1 MRDFTPTRQHAGPIW
16 SAQSEREVIGAAL
29 YSADRVSDAFERL
42 QAEHFYDP
50 VHARIWKIVASLFS
64 AGHLIDAGV
73 IAHRMGTDPAFEE
86 WGGQDHLL
94 NLVEI
99 SDLRA
104 ARGHIDIIADLATRR
119 AIEATARKAAERARD
134 TSDAS
139 GDEILGDM
147 ERESAEIAETSSIE
161 TAWIDAG
168 DMLDQ
173 AIAIARARDG
183 AVNYPIGLQ
192 SVDEKLRGLN
202 AGEVTVI
209 AGWTGMGKTVAGMQV
224 AKGCASV
231 GLGVAYFSLEMSEVP
246 MAMRM
251 ACDVV
256 YDRTA
261 AAYGGVTSNITID
274 RAIAG
279 DLKPHEWE
287 RLNEAQATIRRWPI
301 SYDMRPNLTVAQI
314 QAAVVRLHR
323 VWKRQGIKPGPVIVD
338 HIGKVKPSQERRGN
352 VTAETRD
359 VSNDLNAM
367 AKRLGVPVVILS
379 QLNRTVDQGPSKDK
393 RPTLSSVK
401 DSGAVVEDARQLIF
415 VYRPEYYYREP
426 FDHED
431 TVAKAERLAELTKV
445 QNHYYWII
453 EKNSNGPRAQ
463 IRTYCKAECSA
474 VRDWTV

>member
-1 MRDFTPTRQHAGPIW
+1 MMQPRAMDLNAL
-16 SAQSEREVIGAAL
+16 AAEAELLLLGAAM
-29 YSADRVSDAFERL
+29 YMPGSCDQAFERL
-42 QAEHFYDP
+42 APDHFYDP
-50 VHARIWKIVASLFS
+50 VHGRIWDVICSLRRDGSSLDPHVIGHRLLDDPGFVAFGGVYMLATAIEKASPQAARELTS
-64 AGHLIDAGV
+64 VIIDAHVRRSLAALG
-73 IAHRMGTDPAFEE
+73 RET
-86 WGGQDHLL
+86 
-94 NLVEI
+94 
-99 SDLRA
+99 A
-104 ARGHIDIIADLATRR
+104 ARAMDSTAASGEAILAEMEASAAELSKAT
-119 AIEATARKAAERARD
+119 AIE
-134 TSDAS
+134 
-139 GDEILGDM
+139 
-147 ERESAEIAETSSIE
+147 SAWVE
-161 TAWIDAG
+161 AG

-173 AIAIARARDG
+173 AIAAARARDG
-183 AVNYPIGLQ
+183 AVHYPIGLA

-279 DLKPHEWE
+279 DLRPHEWE
-287 RLNEAQATIRRWPI
+287 RLNEARATIRRWPI